1 MKILSIYFGH
11 RSLAFLDSFLN
22 ILNKYNILVF
32 NFKYNL
38 EYVICLFI
46 KLFLE
51 CFGDQGP
58 TRWGPRVKSE
68 NKGRGPR
75 VEEHKHTIFIYI
87 IDKGLVIVKLHNFS
101 IRIEIPSCPWALCGF
116 NPLINFEIFL
126 QSILKAASRVVR
138 LTLRRSEALRQ
149 F

>member
-1 MKILSIYFGH
+1 MNLLNVFQHKVFPVSFVINEKKTAVMKILSIYFGH
-11 RSLAFLDSFLN
+11 HSLAFLDSFLN

-51 CFGDQGP
+51 CFGGQGP
-58 TRWGPRVKSE
+58 TRSGS
-68 NKGRGPR
+68 R

-87 IDKGLVIVKLHNFS
+87 IDKGLVIVKLHKLQHSYRNS
-101 IRIEIPSCPWALCGF
+101 IMTMRFMWI
-116 NPLINFEIFL
+116 
-126 QSILKAASRVVR
+126 
-138 LTLRRSEALRQ
+138 
-149 F
+149 